1 MNSELL
7 KLINQNPKLPIVFMV
22 QSDEFGDYSHML
34 MKNYSSEVETVYIDD
49 EKVYIGED
57 DAIEHLS
64 DYYSDVEEYKNLSD
78 DGYDIIIRNKVNDLE
93 HYEAIVIWVSM

>member
-1 MNSELL
+1 MNNDLL
-7 KLINQNPKLPIVFMV
+7 KILNQNPKLPLVFMV
-22 QSDEFGDYSHML
+22 QSDELGDYSYML
-34 MKNYSSEVETVYIDD
+34 MKNYHSEIETVYIDD

-57 DAIEHLS
+57 DAIENLS